1 MRVDASMR
9 EGDAVAEAR
18 FTVVVQKPP
27 QQQLPGGSSFNL
39 AVADYSFEEEALAP
53 IGAAIVEL
61 EAGSD
66 ADYIEQAK
74 DADAVIAR
82 GRMITAEIIAGLGNC
97 KVIGCGSVGTD
108 RVDVDAAT
116 RHGIPVTNVPDV
128 FIEEVADHTMA
139 LLLAAHR
146 HLYEMRALIRAGR
159 WVEGHPYM
167 RNFPRL
173 YGQTLGLIAFGNVGR
188 AVARRAQAFGL
199 HVIAHDPYVAETEM
213 TSEGVEPVGLMEL
226 LGRSD
231 FVSNHGPLNE
241 ETHHLMSTAQFAA
254 MKPNAI
260 FVNAGRGP
268 SHDEAAL
275 IDALQRGAI
284 AGAALDVFE
293 VEPADPENPLFQ
305 MDNVIVTPHIASATS
320 RMMPE
325 TRRRLGQEIAL
336 VLQGR
341 WPRSAVNP
349 QALQNSNLVRW
360 QPQPMSRGPNR

>member
-1 MRVDASMR
+1 MSTS
-9 EGDAVAEAR
+9 AR
-18 FTVVVQKPP
+18 FTVAVQKP
-27 QQQLPGGSSFNL
+27 QEVMQAGGSSFNL
-39 AVADYSFEEEALAP
+39 AVADYSYENEALTP
-53 IGAAIVEL
+53 IGAEIVEL
-61 EAGSD
+61 PATSD
-66 ADYIEQAK
+66 TEFIEMAK

-82 GRMITAEIIAGLGNC
+82 GRMINADIIAGLQNC

-116 RHGIPVTNVPDV
+116 KHGIPVTNVPDV

-139 LLLAAHR
+139 LLLASHR
-146 HLYEMRALIRAGR
+146 HLYEMRAWIRAGR
-159 WVEGHPYM
+159 WSEGHPHM

-173 YGQTLGLIAFGNVGR
+173 YGQTLGLVAFGNVGR

-199 HVIAHDPYVAETEM
+199 RVIAHDPYVSETEM
-213 TSEGVEPVGLMEL
+213 TSAGVEPVGFMEL
-226 LGRSD
+226 FQRSD
-231 FVSNHGPLNE
+231 FVSNHGPLNA
-241 ETHHLMSTAQFAA
+241 ETRHLIGRDQFKA
-254 MKPNAI
+254 MKPSAMFI
-260 FVNAGRGP
+260 NAGRGP

-275 IDALQRGAI
+275 IEALEQGEI
-284 AGAALDVFE
+284 AGAGLDVFE
-293 VEPADPENPLFQ
+293 VEPGDPENPLFQ

-349 QALQNSNLVRW
+349 QTLQNSNLTRW